1 MEVGQI
7 RDYLQEESPIKFDYF
22 ICYSMTESFE
32 QKENV
37 HASYYVNKVIAAKG
51 SPWGNGAYDINAKFM
66 DEIHPEWKKRLY
78 FVLNR
83 LGKNIWDLKQ

>member
-1 MEVGQI
+1 MLYTIVRLFFIQI
-7 RDYLQEESPIKFDYF
+7 R
-22 ICYSMTESFE
+22 C
-32 QKENV
+32 
-37 HASYYVNKVIAAKG
+37 AAKG